1 MKVKNADKDYKSIL
15 NARLRKT
22 CIGSH
27 IKMASETAEGEIL
40 QFVPFVSRLG
50 AGFWHELGHKK
61 LEEYKLSE
69 EHRQLHGYYTNCKL
83 TPS

>member
-1 MKVKNADKDYKSIL
+1 MRMKITKVYGGKDKNTEREGKKP
-15 NARLRKT
+15 
-22 CIGSH
+22 H
-27 IKMASETAEGEIL
+27 KMASHTESGQLL

-69 EHRQLHGYYTNCKL
+69 EHQKIHGYYTNCE
-83 TPS
+83 